1 MPGIR
6 SVYATTRREPH
17 SRMKYA
23 PWGTLTAGKT
33 EGNTMHAKRWT
44 VLAFAV
50 GILLAAGV
58 PFSAVTLVQADPGRG
73 HGCRGHVDCGPGC
86 PHHGESPV
94 CPGCG
99 GERGCPKGAARA
111 VPPCMQDN
119 AAAVP
124 GGMHRM
130 MHGGGGPPPI
140 RDVMGKSMEEMRS
153 TVAQLRALEAK
164 MEILKSKD
172 DAAAFRAASL
182 EHSKLLTDLQASRLK
197 QMEEMMGGK

>member
-1 MPGIR
+1 M
-6 SVYATTRREPH
+6 YTTRRSPH

-23 PWGTLTAGKT
+23 PWGTLTTGKT
-33 EGNTMHAKRWT
+33 EGKAMQTKRFAI
-44 VLAFAV
+44 LALAV
-50 GILLAAGV
+50 GILLAAGG
-58 PFSAVTLVQADPGRG
+58 PLPAVTVVQADPGCG
-73 HGCRGHVDCGPGC
+73 HHAWCDPGC
-86 PHHGESPV
+86 PHHSERPG

-99 GERGCPKGAARA
+99 GEGGCPKGAGRA

-130 MHGGGGPPPI
+130 MHGGGGAPPM
-140 RDVMGKSMEEMRS
+140 RNAMGMHMEEMRA

-164 MEILKSKD
+164 MESLKSKD

-182 EHSKLLTDLQASRLK
+182 EHSKLLTDLQASHLK
-197 QMEEMMGGK
+197 HMDEMMGGR